1 MEIRELSAKQ
11 VAECIENYQPLYE
24 KSVKRNRRN
33 AVLVFVGLLLVYLY
47 LRLFNTGV
55 SIVEGKY
62 GDRVTYSTAWVVNY
76 RTDSEDASHYWLG
89 FDNCPYMRVLN
100 VEEGVTGIHFD
111 GYSES
116 KSSNYLHTV
125 RLPST
130 LQEVGVECFKN
141 CTNLKAVEWDKA
153 PEGAVIGWEAFW
165 NTGIEELKL
174 PDGITYIGRGAFK
187 DNPNLRKV
195 VLPDSVRDMEYEV
208 FENCGNLQE
217 VTWSAS
223 LTYMPYQTFL
233 GCENLSVLNNTG
245 VLKSINYDALIG
257 TQITAD
263 QLPENVHC
271 YKASGEGVI
280 MNTNDVLWLT
290 DYSYTYN
297 AEEETKLLAKIYDI
311 PQEAFELKMMD
322 GQFWLNGEYYSLNMT
337 IDEFV
342 EKGDWTIDEIYES
355 KEGFPTYYLERE
367 ADGTQ
372 VSLSVND
379 GEIMEYHF
387 YADDCRVI
395 LPDGV
400 NNFGMLNARI
410 PYLYREEAA
419 SGYDWKYAEG
429 GQQKRVSVTVGFS
442 WLSEGGCTIT
452 ISKTE

>member
-1 MEIRELSAKQ
+1 MEIRELNAKQ
-11 VAECIENYQPLYE
+11 VAECIENYQPIYE
-24 KSVKRNRRN
+24 KNVKRNRRN
-33 AVLVFVGLLLVYLY
+33 VVFVFVALFLVYLY
-47 LRLFNTGV
+47 LRLFNTGFSV
-55 SIVEGKY
+55 VEGKY
-62 GDRVTYSTAWVVNY
+62 NVKVTYSTAWVVDY
-76 RTDSEDASHYWLG
+76 HPDSEDDSYYLLG

-100 VEEGVTGIHFD
+100 VEEGVTSISFD

-130 LQEVGVECFKN
+130 LQEVGVESFKN
-141 CTNLKAVEWDKA
+141 CTNLKTVEWDKA
-153 PEGAVIGWEAFW
+153 PDGVVIEGEAFW
-165 NTGIEELKL
+165 NTGIEELRL
-174 PDGITYIGRGAFK
+174 PDGITYIGREAFK

-195 VLPDSVRDMEYEV
+195 VLPDSVRDMEYDV
-208 FENCGNLQE
+208 FKNCGNLQE
-217 VTWSAS
+217 VTWSSS
-223 LTYMPYQTFL
+223 LTYMPHQTFL

-245 VLKSINYDALIG
+245 ALKSINYDALIG

-280 MNTNDVLWLT
+280 MNTKDVLWLA

-297 AEEETKLLAKIYDI
+297 AEEETALLAEMHDI
-311 PQEAFELKMMD
+311 PQEVFELKMMD

-342 EKGDWTIDEIYES
+342 EKGNWVIDDIYES

-367 ADGTQ
+367 ADGAQ

-379 GEIMEYHF
+379 GEIMEYRF
-387 YADDCRVI
+387 YADYCQVI

-400 NNFGMLNARI
+400 NNFGMLSARI
-410 PYLYREEAA
+410 PYLYGEEAA

-429 GQQKRVSVTVGFS
+429 GQQKKASVTVEFS
-442 WLSEGGCTIT
+442 WPSEDGCTIT